1 MTMWF
6 IILLVIIALTM
17 LALFYAA
24 YGVRCFFRPHFSEK
38 TAFAASLLSV
48 FMPFVI
54 FGLCLR
60 FINAAIILW
69 HFAVFLLVC
78 SLFRSAVSALFGKKL
93 PEKTVPVL
101 GFILSFAVLC
111 GGWYADHHVWRTEY
125 NIVTSKIVKPVKFVM
140 FADSHIGTTFDADGF
155 AGLVKEMNAERPDA
169 VFIAGD
175 FVDDDTSREDMIA
188 SCRALAE
195 FKTSMGV
202 YFVAGNHDKGYYGA
216 ARRGFSMSELTE
228 ELKKNGVTVLSDES
242 VDLGERLTVFGRKDL
257 SVVRERHASR
267 KAPSEFMASVAPE
280 NYTIVL
286 DHQPAEY
293 DLLAG
298 AGSDLVLSGHTHG
311 GQLFPFNQVGKI
323 IGAVDA
329 VSGREHRMASDFI
342 VTSGLSDWA
351 IKFKTGTRSEYV
363 VISLRGSDSGDR

>member
-24 YGVRCFFRPHFSEK
+24 YGVRCLFRPHFSEK

-155 AGLVKEMNAERPDA
+155 AVLVKEIM
-169 VFIAGD
+169 
-175 FVDDDTSREDMIA
+175 T
-188 SCRALAE
+188 
-195 FKTSMGV
+195 
-202 YFVAGNHDKGYYGA
+202 
-216 ARRGFSMSELTE
+216 RGI
-228 ELKKNGVTVLSDES
+228 TV
-242 VDLGERLTVFGRKDL
+242 
-257 SVVRERHASR
+257 
-267 KAPSEFMASVAPE
+267 P
-280 NYTIVL
+280 
-286 DHQPAEY
+286 PAE
-293 DLLAG
+293 
-298 AGSDLVLSGHTHG
+298 
-311 GQLFPFNQVGKI
+311 
-323 IGAVDA
+323 
-329 VSGREHRMASDFI
+329 VSA
-342 VTSGLSDWA
+342 
-351 IKFKTGTRSEYV
+351 
-363 VISLRGSDSGDR
+363 